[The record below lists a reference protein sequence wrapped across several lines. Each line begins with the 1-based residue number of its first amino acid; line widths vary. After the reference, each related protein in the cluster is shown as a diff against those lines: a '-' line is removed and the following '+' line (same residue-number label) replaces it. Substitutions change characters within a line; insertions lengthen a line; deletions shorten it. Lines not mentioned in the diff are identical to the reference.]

1 MARHSGSTAR
11 WTMGVTAAAVIA
23 ATLPALDL
31 DVLDWSMTEA
41 VAAQAAAPAPAGQG
55 GGGRRGGR
63 GGVGATF
70 FSIADANKDGSL
82 TRVELR
88 TTLEQWASAWDR
100 TNAGTLTADQIRA
113 GALLAFPP
121 PAQNQT
127 PNPAQVDAMIA
138 ALPERAPA
146 TPKQPRRVLVLAR
159 ATGFVHATIPLAA
172 RTVEELGKKTGA
184 WSTVISYDAADINA
198 ANLRQFD
205 AVFLASTTGHF
216 LDDAASAAATAAR
229 RQALLDFVRGGR
241 GLAGVHAA
249 SDSYHTG
256 TETAE
261 AQAGQAMD
269 VARALIARDANRDG
283 RLSRQEFGAAADAWF
298 DALDPTKAG
307 PIAQADFATR
317 FAAIVAESQP
327 ARGGRGQGPGNAG
340 TWPEWNRMIGGSF
353 LAHPWQH
360 VWVKVEDPAS
370 PVTAPFK
377 GETFEIT
384 DETYTFTRESFS
396 RDNVR
401 VLLSIDVARMTPEEA
416 KRENRPWD
424 HDYALSWI
432 RADGKGRVFY
442 AAHGHEPRI
451 YATRP
456 MLEHYVA
463 GIQYALGDLEADDRP
478 RPAGK

>member
-1 MARHSGSTAR
+1 MARDSRAAAR
-11 WTMGVTAAAVIA
+11 WTTGVAAAAVIA
-23 ATLPALDL
+23 ASLPALGREL
-31 DVLDWSMTEA
+31 LDWPMADRVDAPT
-41 VAAQAAAPAPAGQG
+41 AAPAPAGQG

-63 GGVGATF
+63 GGVGATVF
-70 FSIADANKDGSL
+70 TLADGNKDGSL
-82 TRVELR
+82 TRAELR
-88 TTLEQWASAWDR
+88 TTLEQWSISWDR
-100 TNAGTLTADQIRA
+100 TNASSLTADQVRA
-113 GALLAFPP
+113 GALSVFPVTP
-121 PAQNQT
+121 QNQT
-127 PNPAQVDAMIA
+127 PNPAQVEAMIA

-159 ATGFVHATIPLAA
+159 STGFVHATIPLAA

-184 WSTVISYDAADINA
+184 WSTVVTYDAADINA
-198 ANLRQFD
+198 ANLLQFD
-205 AVFLASTTGHF
+205 AIFLASTTGHF
-216 LDDAASAAATAAR
+216 VDDAVSAAATAAR
-229 RQALLDFVRGGR
+229 RQALLDFVHNGR

-261 AQAGQAMD
+261 AQAAAAMD
-269 VARALIARDANRDG
+269 VARALLARDTNRDG
-283 RLSRQEFGAAADAWF
+283 RLSRPEFSAAADAWF
-298 DALDPTKAG
+298 ETIDTTKTG
-307 PIAQADFATR
+307 TIAQADFAPR
-317 FAAIVAESQP
+317 FATLLAGTQP
-327 ARGGRGQGPGNAG
+327 ARGGRGQGPSNAG

-360 VWVKVEDPAS
+360 VWVKIDDPAS
-370 PVTAPFK
+370 PITAPFK

-401 VLLSIDVARMTPEEA
+401 VLLSIDVSRMTPEDL

-451 YATRP
+451 YAMRP
-456 MLEHYVA
+456 MLEHYLA
-463 GIQYALGDLEADDRP
+463 GIQYAIGDLPADDRP

>member
-1 MARHSGSTAR
+1 MTGRSDSAAR
-11 WTMGVTAAAVIA
+11 WTTAVSVAAGLALA
-23 ATLPALDL
+23 ASGFGRL
-31 DVLDWSMTEA
+31 A
-41 VAAQAAAPAPAGQG
+41 VASAPAEDAALQAAAPAARQG

-63 GGVGATF
+63 GGGIGAAF
-70 FSIADANKDGSL
+70 FTAADTNKDGTL
-82 TRVELR
+82 TRAELR
-88 TTLEQWASAWDR
+88 TTFDGWASAWDR
-100 TNAGTLTADQIRA
+100 GSAGSLASEQVRA
-113 GALLAFPP
+113 GVLSVFPP

-127 PNPAQVDAMIA
+127 PNPAQVEAMIA

-146 TPKQPRRVLVLAR
+146 TPRQPRRVLVLGR
-159 ATGFVHATIPLAA
+159 STGFVHATIPLAA

-184 WSTVISYDAADINA
+184 WSTVITYDAADVNA
-198 ANLRQFD
+198 ANLSQFD

-216 LDDAASAAATAAR
+216 LDDAVSPAATAAR
-229 RQALLDFVRGGR
+229 RQALLDFVRGGK

-261 AQAGQAMD
+261 AGAGPGMA
-269 VARALIARDANRDG
+269 VARALSARDTNRDG
-283 RLSRQEFGAAADAWF
+283 RLARQEFAAAADAWF
-298 DALDPTKAG
+298 DTLDAG
-307 PIAQADFATR
+307 RTGSIAQADFADR
-317 FAAIVAESQP
+317 FQALLDESAP
-327 ARGGRGQGPGNAG
+327 ARGGRGGGGGNAG

-360 VWVKVEDPAS
+360 VWVKIDDPDS
-370 PVTAPFK
+370 PITAPFK
-377 GETFEIT
+377 GEPFEIT
-384 DETYTFTRESFS
+384 DETYTFTRDSFS

-401 VLLSIDVARMTPEEA
+401 VLLSIDVSRMTPDEL

-442 AAHGHEPRI
+442 AAHGHEPRV

-456 MLEHYVA
+456 MLEHYLA
-463 GIQYALGDLEADDRP
+463 GIQYALGDLEADARP
-478 RPAGK
+478 RPLP